1 MVSSLH
7 RWNDTRIFLKEAASL
22 ARAGYDCD
30 HEGSDDRGGL
40 IPARG
45 DWRVAALSLLLA
57 LFVIRV
63 IAQLVQRFWPTPLLP
78 PFEAWHSA
86 TLPYPVLVGSQ
97 VVIILLVAH
106 QIAQISRR
114 RVKSRRCVGAT
125 LLALGAI
132 YMTGAVFRL
141 LAGMTFLAHLPFFNA
156 PLPSLL
162 HMVLAGIVLTLGD
175 FNFRGAI
182 DKAAARA

>member
-1 MVSSLH
+1 M
-7 RWNDTRIFLKEAASL
+7 EP
-22 ARAGYDCD
+22 ARN
-30 HEGSDDRGGL
+30 SI

-45 DWRVAALSLLLA
+45 GWRVAALSLLLA
-57 LFVIRV
+57 LFVFRV

-86 TLPYPVLVGSQ
+86 TLPYPVLVGLQ
-97 VVIILLVAH
+97 VVIILLVVH

-114 RVKSRRCVGAT
+114 RMKPKRRVGAT
-125 LLALGAI
+125 LLALGAL
-132 YMTGAVFRL
+132 YMTGAAFRL

-182 DKAAARA
+182 EEAAART